1 MKKDEL
7 LSVCRRQETLL
18 EEARRLLS
26 EKQRLLEQLLS
37 GTSANEA
44 AMQELRETNT
54 LLSHENGELRERCA
68 ELRDSLDAL
77 ERQSATG
84 IERLNEAWRT
94 SCATWA
100 AEWSER
106 WTALSA
112 RLQTLEADRD
122 GWSNNSSGSWSDWSN
137 SGNPAASGLPTDPE
151 ACEQIVR
158 EFVGGLMSDLEKTL
172 AG

>member
-1 MKKDEL
+1 LKKDEL

-77 ERQSATG
+77 ERQSATR

-106 WTALSA
+106 WTALST
-112 RLQTLEADRD
+112 RLRALE
-122 GWSNNSSGSWSDWSN
+122 
-137 SGNPAASGLPTDPE
+137 AASGNWSNGSSGNWSASNGDASPEPSDPP
-151 ACEQIVR
+151 ADPDDCERIVN
-158 EFVGGLMSDLEKTL
+158 EFVAGLMSDLERRL

>member
-18 EEARRLLS
+18 EEARQLLS

-37 GTSANEA
+37 GASTNEA
-44 AMQELRETNT
+44 AIQELRETNS
-54 LLSHENGELRERCA
+54 LLAHENGELRERCA
-68 ELRDSLDAL
+68 ELRDSLDVL

-106 WTALSA
+106 WNVLSE
-112 RLQTLEADRD
+112 RLRTFEAASR
-122 GWSNNSSGSWSDWSN
+122 NSSDGSSSNWPDWNGNARPRPSDP
-137 SGNPAASGLPTDPE
+137 PADP
-151 ACEQIVR
+151 ADCEKIVS
-158 EFVGGLMSDLEKTL
+158 EFVVGLMNDLEKTL

>member
-77 ERQSATG
+77 ERQSATR

-106 WTALSA
+106 WSALSTSL
-112 RLQTLEADRD
+112 RTLEAAS
-122 GWSNNSSGSWSDWSN
+122 GISSSGSSDSWPASN
-137 SGNPAASGLPTDPE
+137 RDASPRPSDPL
-151 ACEQIVR
+151 ADPDDCEQIVS
-158 EFVGGLMSDLEKTL
+158 EFVAGLMSDLEKRL